1 MAELNML
8 EAIRDALDKEMELDK
23 SIVLIG
29 EDIGKNGGVFRATQ
43 GLVDKYGSDRVM
55 DSPLN
60 ESGIIGF
67 SIGMGL
73 HGIKAVPEIQFIDF
87 LYPGFDQLVSELAKF
102 RYRSAGIFPSK
113 VVIRTPYGG
122 GTKGAHYHSQS
133 PETLFVHTP
142 GLKVVIPSTP
152 YDAKGL
158 LIASIRCPD
167 PVIFMEPKRIYR
179 AFKEEVPEEN
189 YEVPLGKANVVRE
202 GKDVTLISYGAMIH
216 PTLDAAEAAAAKGID
231 CEVIDLRTLMPL
243 DIETIERSVKKT
255 GRVISVTESPRTNGY
270 SSELSALVAER
281 WIDYMEGP
289 ILRVTGYDI
298 PYPFVLELDY
308 LPTPERILDAI
319 DRVYNY

>member
-8 EAIRDALDKEMELDK
+8 EAIRDALDKEMEHDK

-113 VVIRTPYGG
+113 VVIRSPYGG

-189 YEVPLGKANVVRE
+189 YEIPLGKANVVRE

-216 PTLDAAEAAAAKGID
+216 PTLDAAEAAASKGID

-243 DIETIERSVKKT
+243 DIETLERSVKKT
-255 GRVISVTESPRTNGY
+255 GRVISVTESPRTNGF
-270 SSELSALVAER
+270 SSEISALVAER

-289 ILRVTGYDI
+289 ILRVTGYDV